1 MSEQDIN
8 EFCQKGGKI
17 LSFVSDE
24 KYYAFEVKDVTDII
38 GLLPVTR
45 LPKTPKFIKGVIN
58 LRGKAVPVIDLR
70 LRLGLPEREYD
81 NRSSTIVIEVGSNQ
95 AGIICDKVLD
105 VEDILPQQ
113 TAVSPVKN
121 SLVKCFINANNKNI
135 SLLDPDILVRTN
147 R

>member
-1 MSEQDIN
+1 MSAN
-8 EFCQKGGKI
+8 I
-17 LSFVSDE
+17 LHSVGSLLSLWEKSRAATDGLSAMVRAAPRAFASRLFILLAEDREVDVSFRMRL
-24 KYYAFEVKDVTDII
+24 EV
-38 GLLPVTR
+38 
-45 LPKTPKFIKGVIN
+45 
-58 LRGKAVPVIDLR
+58 
-70 LRLGLPEREYD
+70 D

>member
-70 LRLGLPEREYD
+70 LRLGLPEGEYD

-105 VEDILPQQ
+105 VEDILPADRRVARKKQPCKMLYKRKQQ
-113 TAVSPVKN
+113 KHIPA
-121 SLVKCFINANNKNI
+121 
-135 SLLDPDILVRTN
+135 
-147 R
+147 

>member
-45 LPKTPKFIKGVIN
+45 RYKSARKSRSRDRSPPAPWTARRGV
-58 LRGKAVPVIDLR
+58 
-70 LRLGLPEREYD
+70 
-81 NRSSTIVIEVGSNQ
+81 
-95 AGIICDKVLD
+95 
-105 VEDILPQQ
+105 
-113 TAVSPVKN
+113 
-121 SLVKCFINANNKNI
+121 
-135 SLLDPDILVRTN
+135 
-147 R
+147 

>member
-1 MSEQDIN
+1 
-8 EFCQKGGKI
+8 
-17 LSFVSDE
+17 
-24 KYYAFEVKDVTDII
+24 
-38 GLLPVTR
+38 
-45 LPKTPKFIKGVIN
+45 
-58 LRGKAVPVIDLR
+58 
-70 LRLGLPEREYD
+70 
-81 NRSSTIVIEVGSNQ
+81 
-95 AGIICDKVLD
+95 LD

>member
-45 LPKTPKFIKGVIN
+45 LP
-58 LRGKAVPVIDLR
+58 VIDLR
-70 LRLGLPEREYD
+70 LRLGLPEGEYD

>member
-17 LSFVSDE
+17 LSFVSDG

-58 LRGKAVPVIDLR
+58 LRGKAVPVIDFR
-70 LRLGLPEREYD
+70 LRLGLPEAEYD

-95 AGIICDKVLD
+95 AGIICDKVSD
-105 VEDILPQQ
+105 VEDILPEQ

-121 SLVKCFINANNKNI
+121 GLVKCVINANNKNI

>member
-58 LRGKAVPVIDLR
+58 LRGS
-70 LRLGLPEREYD
+70 
-81 NRSSTIVIEVGSNQ
+81 RSRDRSPPASW
-95 AGIICDKVLD
+95 
-105 VEDILPQQ
+105 
-113 TAVSPVKN
+113 TARRGV
-121 SLVKCFINANNKNI
+121 
-135 SLLDPDILVRTN
+135 
-147 R
+147 

>member
-70 LRLGLPEREYD
+70 LRLGL
-81 NRSSTIVIEVGSNQ
+81 GSNQ

>member
-45 LPKTPKFIKGVIN
+45 LPKTPKFV
-58 LRGKAVPVIDLR
+58 
-70 LRLGLPEREYD
+70 Y
-81 NRSSTIVIEVGSNQ
+81 
-95 AGIICDKVLD
+95 
-105 VEDILPQQ
+105 IL
-113 TAVSPVKN
+113 
-121 SLVKCFINANNKNI
+121 F
-135 SLLDPDILVRTN
+135 
-147 R
+147 

>member
-70 LRLGLPEREYD
+70 LRLGLPEGEYD

-95 AGIICDKVLD
+95 AGIICD
-105 VEDILPQQ
+105 ILPQQ
-113 TAVSPVKN
+113 TAVSPAKN

>member
-58 LRGKAVPVIDLR
+58 LRGKAV
-70 LRLGLPEREYD
+70 
-81 NRSSTIVIEVGSNQ
+81 IEVGSNQ

>member
-58 LRGKAVPVIDLR
+58 LR
-70 LRLGLPEREYD
+70 LRLGLPEGEYD

>member
-70 LRLGLPEREYD
+70 LRLGLPEGEYD

-95 AGIICDKVLD
+95 AVFYGRHGGLLG
-105 VEDILPQQ
+105 EDILNVQDLI
-113 TAVSPVKN
+113 AYYA

>member
-1 MSEQDIN
+1 M
-8 EFCQKGGKI
+8 
-17 LSFVSDE
+17 
-24 KYYAFEVKDVTDII
+24 
-38 GLLPVTR
+38 
-45 LPKTPKFIKGVIN
+45 
-58 LRGKAVPVIDLR
+58 IDLR
-70 LRLGLPEREYD
+70 LRLGLPEGEYD

-105 VEDILPQQ
+105 VEDILPRQ

-121 SLVKCFINANNKNI
+121 GLVKCFINASNKNI

>member
-1 MSEQDIN
+1 MIEDVFFGI
-8 EFCQKGGKI
+8 G
-17 LSFVSDE
+17 E
-24 KYYAFEVKDVTDII
+24 KFLHEVLEMVRFTHEICMV
-38 GLLPVTR
+38 GS
-45 LPKTPKFIKGVIN
+45 
-58 LRGKAVPVIDLR
+58 KAVYKV
-70 LRLGLPEREYD
+70 
-81 NRSSTIVIEVGSNQ
+81 
-95 AGIICDKVLD
+95 GIICDKVLD

>member
-58 LRGKAVPVIDLR
+58 LRGKSSSRD
-70 LRLGLPEREYD
+70 
-81 NRSSTIVIEVGSNQ
+81 RSPPASW
-95 AGIICDKVLD
+95 
-105 VEDILPQQ
+105 
-113 TAVSPVKN
+113 TARRGV
-121 SLVKCFINANNKNI
+121 
-135 SLLDPDILVRTN
+135 
-147 R
+147 

>member
-24 KYYAFEVKDVTDII
+24 KYYAFGVKDVTDII
-38 GLLPVTR
+38 GL

-70 LRLGLPEREYD
+70 LRLGLPEGEYD